1 MEYSSKFIGKYVRC
15 THLCLLAEVQFHPG
29 GENTEALKFKA
40 AVSVVIVAAICI
52 ISPMIGLTE
61 ASVDEKEGVMI
72 DFGYYNVKWIE
83 SELSDGENGVQALEE
98 ACASAGI
105 SVVKDIYGDIQSV
118 DGESSFIS
126 TSWSMYVLSGE
137 GSSKT
142 WKKVASPSEYDVG
155 KEKIISWTRVSGESS
170 MMPAVDSTGY
180 TYYSYAENGK
190 TIRGEDL
197 RVVTM
202 APSVTETVAA
212 VGGLD
217 LIIATDTYSNYP
229 EELNE
234 RSDSISK
241 VGGYT
246 DPNYELIVGVSPDI
260 VFLDGSVGEHVNMA
274 DKLRKSGINVV
285 VLYEVIEVS
294 DLYKNIW
301 IAASALG
308 FSEKGNTYNEQ
319 LSNTIDSVCAVT
331 DIQSCKAFI
340 SLSTSD
346 SPYVAGSGTY
356 ANSILTSVGAT
367 NIFSNIS
374 SWGMVDREA
383 IYVKQPDA
391 IIIIYEGGEITTD
404 QEYEEALRSLN
415 SMWKDTPAFENKNIY
430 IFSGKAADLLSRPG
444 ARLGAAA
451 ELIAKVLDPDAFIAA
466 DYWDRCPKYFG
477 DDYADYLKYQG
488 TEGVLLV

>member
-1 MEYSSKFIGKYVRC
+1 M
-15 THLCLLAEVQFHPG
+15 
-29 GENTEALKFKA
+29 
-40 AVSVVIVAAICI
+40 AVSVAIVVAICI

-72 DFGYYNVKWIE
+72 DFGNYNVRWIE
-83 SELSDGENGVQALEE
+83 SELEDGENGIQALER
-98 ACASAGI
+98 ACESAKI
-105 SVVKDIYGDIQSV
+105 SVVKDTYGDIRSI
-118 DGESSFIS
+118 DGESAFIS
-126 TSWSMYVLSGE
+126 TSWSMYVLVAE
-137 GSSKT
+137 GTSKIWQKVSSP
-142 WKKVASPSEYDVG
+142 ADYDVG
-155 KEKIISWTRVSGESS
+155 MEKILSWTRVSGNSS

-190 TIRGEDL
+190 TALGENL

-212 VGGLD
+212 VSGLD
-217 LIIATDTYSNYP
+217 LIVATDIYSNYP
-229 EELNE
+229 DELAE
-234 RSDSISK
+234 RSDSIAK

-246 DPNYELIVGVSPDI
+246 DPNYELIVGASPDI

-274 DKLRKSGINVV
+274 DKLRKSGINTV
-285 VLYEVIEVS
+285 VLYEVVQVS

-308 FSEKGNTYNEQ
+308 FSEKGNNYNIQ
-319 LSNTIDSVCAVT
+319 LSDTISSVCAVT

-356 ANSILTSVGAT
+356 ADSILTSVGAT

-391 IIIIYEGGEITTD
+391 IIIIYEGGEITSEK
-404 QEYEEALRSLN
+404 EYEDVLRSLN

-451 ELIAKVLDPDAFIAA
+451 ELIAKVLDPDAFIEK
-466 DYWDRCPKYFG
+466 DYWDRCPKYLG
-477 DDYADYLKYQG
+477 DDYADYLRYQG
-488 TEGVLLV
+488 EKGVLLV

>member
-1 MEYSSKFIGKYVRC
+1 
-15 THLCLLAEVQFHPG
+15 
-29 GENTEALKFKA
+29 
-40 AVSVVIVAAICI
+40 
-52 ISPMIGLTE
+52 MIGLTE

-98 ACASAGI
+98 ACVSTGI
-105 SVVKDIYGDIQSV
+105 SLVKDIYGDIQSV

-126 TSWSMYVLSGE
+126 TTWSMYVLSGE
-137 GSSKT
+137 GSSKI
-142 WKKVASPSEYDVG
+142 WKKVASPAEYDVG

-170 MMPAVDSTGY
+170 MMPAVDSTGH

-190 TIRGEDL
+190 TLHGEDL

-246 DPNYELIVGVSPDI
+246 DPNYELIVGVSPDM

-367 NIFSNIS
+367 NIFSTSVPGEWSTGRPSMTIS
-374 SWGMVDREA
+374 PM
-383 IYVKQPDA
+383 
-391 IIIIYEGGEITTD
+391 
-404 QEYEEALRSLN
+404 RS
-415 SMWKDTPAFENKNIY
+415 
-430 IFSGKAADLLSRPG
+430 
-444 ARLGAAA
+444 
-451 ELIAKVLDPDAFIAA
+451 
-466 DYWDRCPKYFG
+466 
-477 DDYADYLKYQG
+477 
-488 TEGVLLV
+488 